1 MKASQTLR
9 FSITSSFF
17 FFFIISPPHS
27 LQFSGSM
34 LHAWPETKKRLRGSL
49 AEHLDSRP
57 PKARVDKSPVTRSL
71 LTNNVFSDTKEE
83 PLFESTGPRD
93 PRVYTFLTWLDKQPF
108 PWRVLGLMFVL
119 LSSEWMGHIISDP
132 RLGSL
137 FGTLFLHEL
146 NPKQHGGHH
155 QPKTQIWPGQNSDLW
170 STI

>member
-9 FSITSSFF
+9 FSITWTFFTFSSF
-17 FFFIISPPHS
+17 SPRS

-57 PKARVDKSPVTRSL
+57 PKAREDENPVTRSL

-108 PWRVLGLMFVL
+108 LWRLPGLIFAL
-119 LSSEWMGHIISDP
+119 WSSEWMGHIISDP

-137 FGTLFLHEL
+137 FGTLFLHEQ
-146 NPKQHGGHH
+146 NPKQHEGH
-155 QPKTQIWPGQNSDLW
+155 QPKTHTVRFYLSLG
-170 STI
+170 TKGT